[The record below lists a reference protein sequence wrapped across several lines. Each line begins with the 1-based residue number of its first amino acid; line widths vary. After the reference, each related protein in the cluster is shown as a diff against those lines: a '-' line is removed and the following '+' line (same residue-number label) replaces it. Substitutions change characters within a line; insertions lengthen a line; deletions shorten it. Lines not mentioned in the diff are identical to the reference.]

1 METAVMMRISTISK
15 CPLMVEKMECQIMV
29 CTFKSYL
36 KMDRRL
42 NCALFVERIS
52 VMLVV
57 PLNMLKTFISQAL
70 SRIHAGFVTR
80 ILQRRTLCINI
91 FQSFIKVKNLSM
103 AFKSLDDNF

>member
-1 METAVMMRISTISK
+1 
-15 CPLMVEKMECQIMV
+15 MV
-29 CTFKSYL
+29 CTFKSFL

-103 AFKSLDDNF
+103 AFKSLDDNFTILLMFL